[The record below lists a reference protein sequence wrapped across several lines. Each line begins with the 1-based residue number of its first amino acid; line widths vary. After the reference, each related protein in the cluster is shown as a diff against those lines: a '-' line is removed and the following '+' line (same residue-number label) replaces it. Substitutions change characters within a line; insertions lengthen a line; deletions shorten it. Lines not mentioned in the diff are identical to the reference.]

1 MKVELEPDEAW
12 ELMSLVVARLAGEDD
27 LADSD
32 RATLRRWRS
41 ESMQPSGD
49 GMRLL
54 TDKINLDIAATLGRK
69 RGSRIRKPDWR
80 T

>member
-12 ELMSLVVARLAGEDD
+12 ELMSLVVARLAGEAD
-27 LADSD
+27 LADRD

-54 TDKINLDIAATLGRK
+54 TDKINLDMAATLGRK

>member
-12 ELMSLVVARLAGEDD
+12 ELMSLVVARLAGEAD

-41 ESMQPSGD
+41 KSMQPSGD

-54 TDKINLDIAATLGRK
+54 TDKINLDMAATLGRK

>member
-12 ELMSLVVARLAGEDD
+12 ELMSLVVAHLADEAD
-27 LADSD
+27 LTDSD
-32 RATLRRWRS
+32 RAALRRWRS

-49 GMRLL
+49 GMRVL
-54 TDKINLDIAATLGRK
+54 TDKINLDMAATAGRK

-80 T
+80 K

>member
-12 ELMSLVVARLAGEDD
+12 ELMSLVVARLAGEVD

-54 TDKINLDIAATLGRK
+54 TDKINLDMAVTLGRK